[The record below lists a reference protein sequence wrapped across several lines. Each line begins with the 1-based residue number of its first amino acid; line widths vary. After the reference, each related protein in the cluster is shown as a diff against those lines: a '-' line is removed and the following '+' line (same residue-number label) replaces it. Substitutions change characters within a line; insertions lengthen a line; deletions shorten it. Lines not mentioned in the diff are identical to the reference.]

1 MEVKKTSL
9 NSLHQKYGAKLVEF
23 AGYEMPIQYK
33 DGIVQEHKFTRS
45 NSGIFD
51 VSHMGQLFIFGS
63 DKLTNDLE
71 IHIKPIENVKQKVY
85 MRLITKKNQ
94 KTKKQKK

>member
-9 NSLHQKYGAKLVEF
+9 NGLHQKYGAKLVEF

-45 NSGIFD
+45 SSGIFD
-51 VSHMGQLFIFGS
+51 VSHMIKLFISGTEN
-63 DKLTNDLE
+63 LTKDLE
-71 IHIKPIENVKQKVY
+71 RIFLQI
-85 MRLITKKNQ
+85 
-94 KTKKQKK
+94 